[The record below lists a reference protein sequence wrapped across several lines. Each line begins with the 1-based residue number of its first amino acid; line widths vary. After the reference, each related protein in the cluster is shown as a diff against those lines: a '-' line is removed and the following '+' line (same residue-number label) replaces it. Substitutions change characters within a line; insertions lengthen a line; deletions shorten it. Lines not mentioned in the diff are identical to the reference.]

1 MIGHDLGLNYPK
13 PAVSCQ
19 IVASLSKERKTL
31 GSSTWHED
39 CGVVW
44 VAFRIMCVAMAAS
57 PYPQAKSVI
66 RNTIPIHPTVT
77 SLVEYSFDASA
88 TNQCPFLV
96 SRFHV
101 G

>member
-57 PYPQAKSVI
+57 PYPPSQVCYQ
-66 RNTIPIHPTVT
+66 
-77 SLVEYSFDASA
+77 EYDPPSI
-88 TNQCPFLV
+88 QLLLPL
-96 SRFHV
+96 
-101 G
+101 